1 MSSIYIAFVDT
12 PGIFAS
18 IIRAVLK
25 QKYIHVV
32 IGTDLETL
40 WIITA
45 YYPNLDKWKQ
55 DLRTRRED

>member
-1 MSSIYIAFVDT
+1 M
-12 PGIFAS
+12 
-18 IIRAVLK
+18 K
-25 QKYIHVV
+25 KKYIHVV

>member
-1 MSSIYIAFVDT
+1 MLLRRFKRKNKNKKERFT
-12 PGIFAS
+12 M
-18 IIRAVLK
+18 K
-25 QKYIHVV
+25 KKYIHVV